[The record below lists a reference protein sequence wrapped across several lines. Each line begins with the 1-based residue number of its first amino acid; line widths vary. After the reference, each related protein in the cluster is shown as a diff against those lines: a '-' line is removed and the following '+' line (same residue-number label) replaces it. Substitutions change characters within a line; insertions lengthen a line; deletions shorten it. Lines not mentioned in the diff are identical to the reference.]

1 LSAPLRRIDR
11 VASGTSP
18 ELPCVGFAGGLAV
31 KVGVGWVVRGNG
43 TLRHNGS
50 SCLSESSPAIAD
62 SRRWR
67 KAAEFLQ
74 YPCADVAFPV
84 RWILRSLL
92 GSLAL
97 RSKQYPSKLVL
108 GTTASR
114 GRNRPLPLMQG
125 LLFQGEV
132 IKP

>member
-1 LSAPLRRIDR
+1 VRRLCRRIGGQGWCRLGHAGQRHSQTQR
-11 VASGTSP
+11 VK
-18 ELPCVGFAGGLAV
+18 L
-31 KVGVGWVVRGNG
+31 
-43 TLRHNGS
+43 
-50 SCLSESSPAIAD
+50 LSESSPAIAD

-97 RSKQYPSKLVL
+97 RGKQCPSKLVP